1 MRSNSVWRHIAVV
14 GVIVGAVAAG
24 AATDRAQAFSGP
36 ASIATGP
43 SAFRALPPTRV
54 LDTRSGLGA
63 PATMPGPG
71 SVTVLTIAGVAGVSD
86 TASAVALNVTA
97 TEATAAGF
105 IQVYPT
111 GGGTPG
117 STSNLNV
124 EQAGGTVANLVVVKV
139 GAGGTVSLYTQTGA
153 HLVADVLGFFEAA
166 AAAQGGR
173 FVALPAPTRLLDTR
187 DPNLVP
193 VANPGDTVNC
203 SSFTTW
209 DEANRWFWT
218 YHRYGDVAHLDQN
231 GDGVPCE
238 SLPGAPAQQR
248 IPVDLFKLPAG
259 GTLKAPVTTGSSLPG
274 GTVPVSASAV
284 VLNLTATQAPP
295 GFLQVLP
302 TGRGVAL
309 GSSSNLNVTAAGQ
322 TIANGVIVPVGA
334 DGTVT
339 IYSQTGAHVVVDI
352 AGYFTGPT
360 DTLSTNGLFVP
371 LDPTRL
377 LDTRTGTGAPEIK
390 LGGGG
395 IVSFGVNGFA
405 GVPVVGSNAVF
416 LNVTIT
422 EATAPGFVQVY
433 PTGHGTP
440 GATSNLNVER
450 AGQTRPNAVFV
461 GIGVAGLVSLYTQS
475 GGHLLA
481 DIAGYFTDGAPVP
494 VPPEQT
500 GTPTQ
505 ALASL
510 TTTPEDFS
518 VAYNR
523 ADWGYPADLDGD
535 CQNTRA
541 EVLIRDSLATPTYS
555 KSGCTVIDGQWTDP
569 YTGATV
575 VHANELEIDHLV
587 PLAIAHR
594 SGGAAWSAAKK
605 AAYAND
611 ITGDELQPTANAV
624 NQAKGDSTPDVWLPP
639 DPAAHCAY
647 VITWIAIKARWELTV
662 TPAEHDTLASIL
674 AGC

>member
-1 MRSNSVWRHIAVV
+1 MNGRSARWTI
-14 GVIVGAVAAG
+14 AVAAVIASVG
-24 AATDRAQAFSGP
+24 AIGLPTARATAAPAS
-36 ASIATGP
+36 ASIAAGP
-43 SAFRALPPTRV
+43 SAFRPLSPTRV

-63 PATMPGPG
+63 PAGKPGPG
-71 SVTVLTIAGVAGVSD
+71 STTVVTIAGVAGVSD

-97 TEATAAGF
+97 TEATAPGF
-105 IQVYPT
+105 VQVFPT
-111 GGGTPG
+111 GGGVPG
-117 STSNLNV
+117 VTSNLNV

-139 GAGGTVSLYTQTGA
+139 GANGTVSLYTQTGA
-153 HLVADVLGFFEAA
+153 HLVADVLGFFEAT

-173 FVALPAPTRLLDTR
+173 FVPLPAPTRLLDTR
-187 DPNLVP
+187 DPSQVP
-193 VANPGDTVNC
+193 IANPGDAVNC

-209 DEANRWFWT
+209 AEANRWFWT

-238 SLPGAPAQQR
+238 SLPGAPSAAK
-248 IPVDLFKLPAG
+248 IPVDLFKLAAG
-259 GTLKAPVTTGSSLPG
+259 GILKAPITTSSTLPG
-274 GTVPVSASAV
+274 GTLPVTASAV
-284 VLNLTATQAPP
+284 VLNLTATESPA

-322 TIANGVIVPVGA
+322 TIANGVIVPVGI

-339 IYSQTGAHVVVDI
+339 IYSQAGAHVVVDI

-360 DTLSTNGLFVP
+360 DTLSTDGLFVP
-371 LDPTRL
+371 TDPTRL
-377 LDTRTGTGAPEIK
+377 LDTRNGTGAPAFK
-390 LGGGG
+390 LGAGGLLSISIG
-395 IVSFGVNGFA
+395 GAN
-405 GVPVVGSNAVF
+405 GVPLDASNAAF

-422 EATAPGFVQVY
+422 EATAPGFVQVLS
-433 PTGHGTP
+433 TCRATP
-440 GATSNLNVER
+440 GATSNLNVEQ

-461 GIGVAGLVSLYTQS
+461 GVGIAGLVSLYTQS

-481 DIAGYFTDGAPVP
+481 DLAGYFTAGDPVA
-494 VPPEQT
+494 VPPGQT
-500 GTPTQ
+500 GSPAQ

-510 TTTPEDFS
+510 TIAPEDFS

-535 CQNTRA
+535 CQDTRA
-541 EVLIRDSLATPTYS
+541 EVLIRDSLASATFNQA
-555 KSGCTVIDGQWTDP
+555 GCTVIDGDWLDP
-569 YTGATV
+569 YTGLSHF
-575 VHANELEIDHLV
+575 HANELEIDHLV
-587 PLAIAHR
+587 PLADAHR

-611 ITGDELQPTANAV
+611 VTGDELEPTASAV
-624 NQAKGDSTPDVWLPP
+624 NQAKGDSAPDVWLPP
-639 DPAAHCAY
+639 DPGAHCAY
-647 VITWIAIKARWELTV
+647 VITWIGIKARWGLTV
-662 TPAEHDTLASIL
+662 TQAEHDTLASIL